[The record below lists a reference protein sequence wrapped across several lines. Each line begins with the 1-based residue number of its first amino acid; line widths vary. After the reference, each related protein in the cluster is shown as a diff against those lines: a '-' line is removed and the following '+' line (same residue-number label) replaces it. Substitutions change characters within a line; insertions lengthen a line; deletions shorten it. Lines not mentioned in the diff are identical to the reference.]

1 MTNLEKYI
9 VSQCVMIKVKLSTHP
24 LRFKSKVKNKMSE
37 TQAEYKVPTLTKEQI
52 QAEIAYLAK
61 MELARSYE
69 IGNSRFNSAHEGYAV
84 IKEEVEE
91 TAEEAERLK
100 TQLEILWIYIRQDKH
115 TNALDMA
122 RKMYDTA
129 LAAAYEAVQAAAM
142 ARKYLQ
148 CLGKEG

>member
-1 MTNLEKYI
+1 
-9 VSQCVMIKVKLSTHP
+9 
-24 LRFKSKVKNKMSE
+24 MSE
-37 TQAEYKVPTLTKEQI
+37 TTAEYSTTLTKEQI
-52 QAEIAYLAK
+52 QTAIARLAEA
-61 MELARSYE
+61 EHVRSYE

-129 LAAAYEAVQAAAM
+129 LAAAYEAVQVAAM
-142 ARKYLQ
+142 AQKYLQ

>member
-1 MTNLEKYI
+1 
-9 VSQCVMIKVKLSTHP
+9 
-24 LRFKSKVKNKMSE
+24 MSE
-37 TQAEYKVPTLTKEQI
+37 APSRIKEQI
-52 QAEIAYLAK
+52 KTEISRLAK
-61 MELARSYE
+61 MELVRSYE

-91 TAEEAERLK
+91 TADEAERLE
-100 TQLEILWIYIRQDKH
+100 TQLEILWIHIRQDKH

-142 ARKYLQ
+142 AQKYLQ
-148 CLGKEG
+148 CLGTEG